1 MIKDKLNIPNHV
13 AIILDGNGRWAQEK
27 GMTRSEGHFHGFNN
41 LEKLADYIF
50 EKGVNILSVYAFST
64 ENFKRSKQ
72 EVDYLMNLFSEGF
85 KRYSKRL
92 SKKNIKIVFS
102 GRREPLPKKVLQII
116 DKVTEDTKNNTEG
129 IFNICVNYGG
139 QFEILDAVHKLIKDV
154 ENKKIKKE
162 EIDLAKLN
170 AYMYQDLDPVDLMIR
185 TSGENRLSNF
195 LLWQNAYAE
204 FYFPKVYFP
213 AFDEKEFDKA
223 IIEFNQRNRRF
234 GGIKYEE
241 ENN

>member
-13 AIILDGNGRWAQEK
+13 AIILDGNGRWAQER
-27 GMTRSEGHFHGFNN
+27 GLTRSEGHFHGFNN

-50 EKGVNILSVYAFST
+50 AKGVKILSVYAFST
-64 ENFKRSKQ
+64 ENFKRSKE
-72 EVDYLMNLFSEGF
+72 EVNYLMNLFSEGF

-92 SKKNIKIVFS
+92 SKKKIKIVFS
-102 GRREPLPKKVLQII
+102 GRREPLPKRVLKII
-116 DKVTEDTKNNTEG
+116 DKVTEDTKENTNG

-139 QFEILDAVHKLIKDV
+139 QFEILDAIHKLIDDV
-154 ENKKIKKE
+154 ENKKVTKE
-162 EIDLAKLN
+162 AIDIDTVN
-170 AYMYQDLDPVDLMIR
+170 AYMYQNLDPVDLMIR
-185 TSGENRLSNF
+185 TSGEKRLSNF

-223 IIEFNQRNRRF
+223 IIEFNKRNRRF
-234 GGIKYEE
+234 GGIEYENK
-241 ENN
+241 NN